1 MAVVDGLKLRD
12 PDLAAEAMRVHIDR
26 VFTMIRR
33 HIVERRDCFS
43 ADAGSVLDTCVNDR
57 KV

>member
-1 MAVVDGLKLRD
+1 MK
-12 PDLAAEAMRVHIDR
+12 VHIDR

-33 HIVERRDCFS
+33 HIVERRDYFS
-43 ADAGSVLDTCVNDR
+43 ADAGSVLDTYVNGR